1 MKDKEGNSMNTILRL
16 EGIQKYYSKYLYQI
30 SGGQKQRCASTRAII
45 NNLKRLLADELAG
58 ALDSHSSQIFLSIIQ
73 SINEQFSTTIYIL
86 FLKDGEIFTEL
97 HKSNDNRELFFN
109 KILYVLTMIEGGQS
123 YVC

>member
-16 EGIQKYYSKYLYQI
+16 EDIQKYYSKYLYQI
-30 SGGQKQRCASTRAII
+30 SGGQKQRYASTRAII

>member
-16 EGIQKYYSKYLYQI
+16 EDIQKYYSKYLYQI
-30 SGGQKQRCASTRAII
+30 SGGQKQRYASTRAII

-97 HKSNDNRELFFN
+97 HKSNDNREIFFN